1 MLVKSKTEQRI
12 KDNFQADFE
21 LKAEDLQ
28 LVHEMDKK
36 RRFNDA
42 SESFNYKFFSDLD

>member
-21 LKAEDLQ
+21 LNAEDLQ
-28 LVHEMDKK
+28 LVHEMDRQ

-42 SESFNYKFFSDLD
+42 SETFNYKFFSDLD